1 MNVLRIILTGKKGFV
16 LTFSL
21 ILSLTITLQAQDPG
35 KKLPLHPDLIS
46 GTLENGLT
54 YYIHRNGKP
63 EKRAELRLVVKAG
76 SILESDAQQGLAHFV
91 EHMAFNGTENFSK
104 NELIDF
110 LERSGVRF
118 GAHLNAYT
126 SFDETVYMLSLP
138 TDTVEVFET
147 GFQVLEDWA
156 HQVLFSA
163 DEIERERGVVL
174 EEWRLRLG
182 AAQRM
187 QQQYFPKL
195 LYQSRYAERL
205 PIGKPEIIEGFEHSE
220 LISYYQ
226 DWYRP
231 ELMAVI
237 AVGDFDPDRVE
248 SLIKKHFG
256 RIPAAQ
262 NARERTEYTLP
273 DHLEPQV
280 SIVTDKEAQY
290 TQLSV
295 YYKRPSLE
303 VRTESDYLQ
312 LIERSLYNKML
323 NDRINEIRQHPDAP
337 FLFAVSSVSSFI
349 SNKDAYVLASVPK
362 EGQITNALTT
372 LLRENLR
379 VQQYG
384 FTETELERAKADILN
399 SYENAWSERDKRE
412 SRAFTD
418 EYISHFLR
426 DEASPGIEFEYAFVK
441 EHLEDI
447 DLAELNALAK
457 NLISDSNRVVILT
470 APENQKDSL
479 PSEADLLGIL
489 NNSSGLEVSPY
500 EDVVADQPLFSE
512 ELDPV
517 AIVSREEIKE
527 IGVTKLE
534 LANGV
539 EVFLKPTDFKNKEV
553 LFRAYS
559 PGGTSLYSDED
570 YLEAAHATAIL
581 SQSGIAGFEEKVLRK
596 LLEGKTVRV
605 SPYISTLEEGF
616 SGSASIDDIET
627 LLQLT
632 YLYFTAPRFDQNAM
646 QTWQATQISL
656 LRNKD
661 KSPASVYSDTL
672 RSVMNNYAA
681 RYAPLT
687 EEMVRQLEFDRMQEL
702 YADRFADAG
711 DFAFFLVG
719 SFDTDQLIPM
729 LQTYLGNLPAT
740 GRKES
745 WKKLGINPPEGV
757 ISKKVYK
764 GSEPQS
770 RVAMI
775 FSGPTSYDRMKEAQL
790 SILGEALQIKLR
802 ESLREDAGG
811 VYGVGVNTG
820 ISKFP
825 EERYTVS
832 ISFGCAP
839 DNVDKLMGLVLEEMD
854 KMKEQG
860 PIQSYVDK
868 VLAIRK
874 RERETAL
881 KENGYWLSLLAHS
894 YQMERDPA
902 QADAFFK
909 ASLEAATPANL
920 QKIAQEYFDRSNYI
934 NVVLYPET
942 ETQSE
947 PEPGK

>member
-1 MNVLRIILTGKKGFV
+1 MNLKQTMLSVLAAGALVFN
-16 LTFSL
+16 
-21 ILSLTITLQAQDPG
+21 LQAQDPG
-35 KKLPLHPDLIS
+35 TKLPMHPDLIL
-46 GTLENGLT
+46 GKLDNGLA
-54 YYIHRNGKP
+54 YYIHQNDRP

-76 SILESDAQQGLAHFV
+76 SILESDSQQGLAHFV

-104 NELIDF
+104 NDLIDF

-138 TDTVEVFET
+138 TDTAEVFRT

-156 HQVLFSA
+156 HLLSFNPE
-163 DEIERERGVVL
+163 EIERERGVVL

-182 AAQRM
+182 ASQRM

-195 LYQSRYAERL
+195 LYQSRYADRL
-205 PIGKPEIIEGFEHSE
+205 PIGKPEIIEGFEHAALKSF
-220 LISYYQ
+220 YQ

-231 ELMAVI
+231 GLMAVI
-237 AVGDFDPDRVE
+237 AVGDFDPQQVE

-256 RIPAAQ
+256 SIPVVE
-262 NARERTEYTLP
+262 NPRERVEYTLP
-273 DHLEPQV
+273 DHEEPQV
-280 SIVTDKEAQY
+280 AIVTDPEAQY

-295 YYKRPSLE
+295 YYKRPGLSVE
-303 VRTESDYLQ
+303 TESDYLQ

-323 NDRINEIRQHPDAP
+323 NDRINEIRQQPDAP
-337 FLFAVSSVSSFI
+337 FLYGVSSVSSFI

-362 EGQITNALTT
+362 EGQVKESLIT
-372 LLRENLR
+372 LLRENRR
-379 VQQYG
+379 VQQFG
-384 FTETELERAKADILN
+384 FTETELARAKADILN
-399 SYENAWSERDKRE
+399 NYENAWSERDKRE
-412 SRAFTD
+412 NSGFTD

-426 DEASPGIEFEYAFVK
+426 DEASPGIEFEYEFVK
-441 EHLEDI
+441 EHIDGI
-447 DLAELNALAK
+447 DLDDLNELAGT
-457 NLISDSNRVVILT
+457 LISDSNRVVILT

-479 PSEADLLGIL
+479 PSEGELLAIL
-489 NNSSGLEVSPY
+489 NNSSGLEVTPY
-500 EDVVADQPLFSE
+500 DDVVADEPLFSE
-512 ELDPV
+512 ELVPV
-517 AIVSREEIKE
+517 GVTSREEIAE
-527 IGVTKLE
+527 IGVTRLT
-534 LANGV
+534 LANRV

-570 YLEAAHATAIL
+570 YLEAANATSIL

-627 LLQLT
+627 LFQLT
-632 YLYFTAPRFDQNAM
+632 YLYFKEPRFDEDALK
-646 QTWQATQISL
+646 TWQSTQL
-656 LRNKD
+656 TMLRNKD
-661 KSPASVYSDTL
+661 KSPAAVYSDTL

-687 EEMVRQLEFDRMQEL
+687 QDKVLELEFDRMQEL

-719 SFDTDQLIPM
+719 SFETDQIIPM

-740 GRKES
+740 GREET
-745 WKKLGINPPEGV
+745 WKNLKISPPEGV
-757 ISKKVYK
+757 IQKKVYK

-775 FSGPTSYDRMKEAQL
+775 FTGPTGYDRMKDAQMG
-790 SILGEALQIKLR
+790 ILGEALQIKLR
-802 ESLREDAGG
+802 ESLREEAGG
-811 VYGVGVNTG
+811 VYGVGVNAG
-820 ISKFP
+820 LSKYP
-825 EERYTVS
+825 EGRYSVS
-832 ISFGCAP
+832 VSFGCAP
-839 DNVDKLMGLVLEEMD
+839 ENVEKLTGLVLSEME
-854 KMKEQG
+854 KMQESG
-860 PIQSYVDK
+860 PPQDYLDK

-881 KENGYWLSLLAHS
+881 KENGYWLGLLVSS
-894 YQMERDPA
+894 YEMKRDPA
-902 QADAFFK
+902 QADAFFQ
-909 ASLEAATPANL
+909 AMLEAATPANL
-920 QKIAQEYFDRSNYI
+920 QQLAETYFDRSNYI
-934 NVVLYPET
+934 HVALYPET
-942 ETQSE
+942 EKGADTE
-947 PEPGK
+947 K